1 MLDIFFSCKVMR
13 NFRIL
18 FIFLYLGVIFR
29 GFSQTD
35 SLTYTFGRE
44 SGATQD
50 SYVLTGK
57 ITLKTNG
64 DPLPG
69 VGIHLDGLFSGVST
83 DKFGFYY
90 LSIPK
95 GAHKV
100 TFRHISHIPIFT
112 QVYLYENA
120 VINLEMEE
128 KNFELEGVV
137 VMSDQPDRNVREPI
151 TGITKLTTRELKAI
165 PAFLGEADIFK
176 GLQLLPGVSSVG
188 EGTSG
193 INVRG
198 AKTDQ
203 NLILMNEALVLS
215 SNHALGFLSAFNTDV
230 TETFT
235 LYKGNLP
242 ANLGGR
248 SGSALNIL
256 MRPGD
261 MNSWKG
267 SVGLG
272 TSNGKLL
279 LEGPLAKDKIS
290 LIVGGRISNVNWLL
304 NQSRDLDLQNSRLNF
319 YDGYLGLT
327 WKLAQGHTLEANT
340 LLTGDEF
347 LFSDQ
352 FGYDWS
358 NRVSSLRYRGILGE
372 NLSLSALL
380 ADGEFTN
387 AFIDPEGVAAAT
399 VENGMNYQQ
408 GKIALTWANEKL
420 AVTTGAEGIYYRGK
434 PEQLNPYGPD
444 SGIVPEKV
452 GKEKGI
458 EFSGFLT
465 MEYEFG
471 ESTGIVA
478 GLRYSTYAQLGPDT
492 VYQYNPNAPISED
505 EISGEVIFPE
515 GKIKSYAGLEPRISL
530 RQNINSNTSVK
541 LSYARLFQYV
551 QSVSNTFG
559 PTPID
564 LWQLSTTY
572 IPPQQSDNFSLG
584 VFRNS
589 SDNKWEYSVDAF
601 YRKGQN
607 QVEYR
612 DFADIFLNPHMET
625 ELVFGEGKA
634 YGAEFMIKKNL
645 GVVTGWLAYTYSRSF
660 FRSSSEFEAEQIN
673 QNEWFPSN
681 YDKPHE
687 VNFILSRKMYP
698 RGLFNFSVNYA
709 TGRPVSAVTA
719 SYLLNGGLVVP
730 DYSARN
736 QYRIPDYFRVDVSYT
751 VEKVFSKK
759 GDSLNFSI
767 YNVFGRK
774 NAYSVFW
781 KKDSD
786 SQQLRPYRLAILG
799 AIFPSISYSI
809 QLGGDHD

>member
-1 MLDIFFSCKVMR
+1 MHSVFRLVFLFGLFLAFPLFAQEESKV
-13 NFRIL
+13 
-18 FIFLYLGVIFR
+18 YV
-29 GFSQTD
+29 
-35 SLTYTFGRE
+35 FGKRQPNPA
-44 SGATQD
+44 ST
-50 SYVLTGK
+50 YVLTGK
-57 ITLKTNG
+57 ILIQSTG
-64 DPLPG
+64 EPLPG
-69 VGIHLDGLFSGVST
+69 VGVNVDGLFSGVST
-83 DKFGFYY
+83 DKYGFYY
-90 LSIPK
+90 LTLSP
-95 GAHKV
+95 GPHKV
-100 TFRHISHIPIFT
+100 TFRHISYIPIPT
-112 QVYLYENA
+112 EIELYENG
-120 VINLEMEE
+120 VINLGMTE

-137 VMSDQPDRNVREPI
+137 VMSDQPDRNVREAI
-151 TGITKLTTRELKAI
+151 TGITKLTTQELRAI

-267 SVGLG
+267 QVGVG
-272 TSNGKLL
+272 TSNGKIL
-279 LEGPLAKDKIS
+279 LEGPLAKDKVSI
-290 LIVGGRISNVNWLL
+290 IAGGRISNVNWLL
-304 NQSRDLDLQNSRLNF
+304 NQARDIDLQNSRLNF
-319 YDGYLGLT
+319 YDGYLGLN

-352 FGYDWS
+352 FGYDWT

-372 NLSLSALL
+372 NLSVNALV
-380 ADGEFTN
+380 ADGDFTN
-387 AFIDPEGVAAAT
+387 AFIDPEGVEAAR
-399 VENGMNYQQ
+399 VVNGMRYQQ
-408 GKIALTWANEKL
+408 GKLSATWANEKL
-420 AVTTGAEGIYYRGK
+420 ALTGGVEAINYQGK
-434 PEQLNPYGPD
+434 PERLEPFGAN
-444 SGIVPEKV
+444 SAVVAEEI
-452 GKEKGI
+452 GKEKGW
-458 EFSGFLT
+458 EVSGFLS
-465 MEYEFG
+465 MEYELG
-471 ESTGIVA
+471 ESTGLAA
-478 GLRYSTYAQLGPDT
+478 GLRYSTYSQRGPDT
-492 VYQYNPNAPISED
+492 VCQYNPNGPITSENIIGQ
-505 EISGEVIFPE
+505 EIFGN
-515 GKIKSYAGLEPRISL
+515 GKIASYSGLEPRISI
-530 RQNINSNTSVK
+530 RQNLNSTTSLKV
-541 LSYARLFQYV
+541 SYARLFQYV
-551 QSVSNTFG
+551 QSISNTFG

-564 LWQLSTTY
+564 LWQLSTSY
-572 IPPQQSDNFSLG
+572 IAPQRTDNFSAG
-584 VFRNS
+584 IFRNS
-589 SDNKWEYSVDAF
+589 ADNKWEFSLDAF
-601 YRKGQN
+601 YRLGEN

-612 DFADIFLNPHMET
+612 DFANIFLNPHLET

-660 FRSSSEFEAEQIN
+660 FRSLSEFVPEQIN

-698 RGLFNFSVNYA
+698 RGLFNFSVNYS

-767 YNVFGRK
+767 YNLLGRR

-781 KKDSD
+781 QKDND
-786 SQQLRPYRLAILG
+786 SQQLKPYRLAILG

-809 QLGGDHD
+809 QFGGDHE